1 MPSPGRPEFAVLG
14 PVEVHVG
21 AASVP
26 LAGPRIR
33 ALVAVLALR
42 AGEPVPVWRVI
53 EALWEGDP
61 PAGARNQVQVYI
73 SRIRKALLAAGCAG
87 PVVRTRGEAYL
98 LDVEPDRVDALRFAR
113 LVAAAEACRTRD
125 GGPAEQAELLREA
138 LALWRGNALAD
149 VTGAVL
155 GVEAAALED
164 VRCAAQE
171 RRVDLD
177 LARGRHGDLVAELRG
192 AVAER
197 PLHEGFRRR
206 LMLALAGCGQPAEA
220 LAAYREGQRLLR
232 EELGLDPSEELQETA
247 RSILRRTAAPRPDPT
262 GDRRAPVGGRFAAVT
277 SCSLPPAVA
286 GFVGRGTEASALR
299 AGLDRVGDFPA
310 VALVT
315 GAGGIGKSTLGIR
328 VAHELR
334 GTYPDGQLFVDL
346 RGSQADPMP
355 PREALGHL
363 LRGLGVTGALLPDDL
378 TERLLLYRSMSADR
392 RILIMLDDA
401 AHEHQVRPLVPGA
414 GGSAV
419 LLTSRSRLVGLDD
432 ATRVEL
438 GVLARAESL
447 RLLGSIAGEDRL
459 AAAPVAAGRIARL
472 CGDHP
477 LAVRIAAARLAER
490 PHLRP
495 GRLAAELSD
504 ERARL
509 DALRAG
515 DLEVRATLA
524 VSYGGLTE
532 AERRAVRLLSL
543 GDVPDFPAWAAACVL
558 DLPPDEAEGIV
569 ERVAD
574 ARLLDPVVADG
585 GTGEVRYRFHELV
598 RLFGRE
604 RAAAEETAAARAEA
618 VRRLL
623 AGYLVAAEEADRM
636 ATGIVGAP
644 PLDAPRYPL
653 PEDRLSAIRADPPN
667 WFARELAALV
677 ALVRQAATIG
687 EAVAACGLAASM
699 AEFLE
704 TRNFYD
710 HWFDTHTQALAA
722 ARAVHAVPAILAM
735 VRNLGELHTIR
746 DDHAAA
752 VDCFTEALAL
762 SRQTGDLAYTVAA
775 LVGLGYLQRLAGHY
789 ARSIESFTAA
799 AEAARR
805 DGNRNGEIYA
815 EQGVGA
821 VWFEQGRLDQAAT
834 RYTECLRRSRAAGY
848 RAVEAQAL
856 RGIGLVRLARGEPAD
871 AAESFRQAREIS
883 AALGDQ
889 LVEAYAVQLLGH
901 AHALTGEYA
910 RAEALLRQADRV
922 FERFD
927 SRFGLAMVLVS
938 LATMRLGQHRVEEA
952 RALLERA
959 CGLWRRLGM
968 PYWGARALDLLA
980 EAHRRTGDGP
990 AADRAAAE
998 ARALRVTGA
1007 AESVRAAVPTLP
1019 GGSVP
1024 ACR

>member
-1 MPSPGRPEFAVLG
+1 M
-14 PVEVHVG
+14 
-21 AASVP
+21 SVP
-26 LAGPRIR
+26 LAGHRIR

-42 AGEPVPVWRVI
+42 AGEPVPVWRII

-73 SRIRKALLAAGCAG
+73 SRIRKALLAAGCVG

-113 LVAAAEACRTRD
+113 LVAAAEARRTRD
-125 GGPAEQAELLREA
+125 AGPVEEADLLREA

-149 VTGAVL
+149 VAGAVL
-155 GVEAAALED
+155 GVDAAALED

-177 LARGRHGDLVAELRG
+177 LARGCHGDLVAELRG

-220 LAAYREGQRLLR
+220 LATYREGQRLLR
-232 EELGLDPSEELQETA
+232 DELGLDPSEDLQETA
-247 RSILRRTAAPRPDPT
+247 RSILRRTAPRPDRP
-262 GDRRAPVGGRFAAVT
+262 GDQRVPVGGRLAAVI

-286 GFVGRGTEASALR
+286 GFVGRGTEASELR

-334 GTYPDGQLFVDL
+334 GAYPDGQLFIDL
-346 RGSQADPMP
+346 RGSQGDPMP

-378 TERLLLYRSMSADR
+378 TERLLLYRSMAADR
-392 RILIMLDDA
+392 RILVMLDDA

-490 PHLRP
+490 PHLQP

-524 VSYGGLTE
+524 VSYGGLTD

-574 ARLLDPVVADG
+574 ARLLDPVVADS
-585 GTGEVRYRFHELV
+585 GTGEVRFRFHELV

-604 RAAAEETAAARAEA
+604 RAAAEETPAARAGA

-653 PEDRLSAIRADPPN
+653 PDDRLSAVRADPPN

-677 ALVRQAATIG
+677 ALVRQAATVG

-699 AEFLE
+699 AGFLE

-710 HWFDTHTQALAA
+710 HWSDTHTQALAA
-722 ARAVHAVPAILAM
+722 ARAVDAVPAILAM

-746 DDHAAA
+746 DEHAAA

-762 SRQTGDLAYTVAA
+762 SRQTGDLGYAVAA

-789 ARSIESFTAA
+789 TRSIASFTAA

-856 RGIGLVRLARGEPAD
+856 RGIGLVQLARGEPAE

-883 AALGDQ
+883 AALGDR

-952 RALLERA
+952 RGLLERA

-968 PYWGARALDLLA
+968 PYWGAQALDLLA
-980 EAHRRTGDGP
+980 EARRRTGDGP

-998 ARALRVTGA
+998 ARALRLTCD
-1007 AESVRAAVPTLP
+1007 AESVRPGAPRVP
-1019 GGSVP
+1019 GGSVR
-1024 ACR
+1024 AGR